1 VAAFDL
7 AGANAAKPR
16 AGGPGEAQFFIMQ
29 AQARNVSRFDAA
41 RVEPSAADREVVMLI
56 PAADAAD
63 PELSIVVPALN
74 EESTIAPFIAWC
86 REGIAKAGVRAE
98 IVIVDSSTDRT
109 PELALAAGA
118 RVLRTPKRG
127 LGRAYIDALPFVRGR
142 YVIMGDADCTY
153 DFRDLEPFIAKF
165 RAGCEFVMGSRFAGS
180 IEDGAMPALH
190 RYFGTPLT
198 TFILNRMYGTDFTDI
213 HCGMRGITRD
223 ALQRIGLASQG
234 WEYASEMVL
243 KSVHLQL
250 QRAEVPV
257 NFLKDPQGR
266 TSHHVRAG
274 WTSPWKAGWSNLQAM
289 FVFGADFFLLV
300 PGIVLAAASLPA
312 IVALSFGPL
321 QIGAFNASL
330 NAMLFVIFTALA
342 GLQMFLIG
350 VIGQCIYDGVG
361 DKRRRWLALFSYTRT
376 TLACAAAGLIGLALT
391 LPFVRAF
398 AAAGYTYSDSM
409 VLANHR
415 AVFGVFLAV
424 AAVMIFVSMLIMQAV
439 AIYVP
444 LPARRAPR
452 LDPRLDP

>member
-1 VAAFDL
+1 L
-7 AGANAAKPR
+7 ASANAAKPR

-29 AQARNVSRFDAA
+29 AETRNVSRFGAA
-41 RVEPSAADREVVMLI
+41 RVEESAADPQIALLI
-56 PAADAAD
+56 PAEDAAD

-74 EESTIAPFIAWC
+74 EEITIAPFIAWC
-86 REGIAKAGVRAE
+86 RAGIAKAAVSAE

-127 LGRAYIDALPFVRGR
+127 LGRAYIDALPFIRGR

-153 DFRDLEPFIAKF
+153 DFRDLTAFVEKF
-165 RAGCEFVMGSRFAGS
+165 RAGCEFVMGSHFTGS
-180 IEDGAMPALH
+180 IEAGAMPALH

-223 ALQRIGLASQG
+223 AFARIGRASQG

-250 QRAEVPV
+250 ARAEVPV
-257 NFLKDPQGR
+257 NFLKDPEGR

-274 WTSPWKAGWSNLQAM
+274 WMSPWKAGWSNLQAM

-300 PGIVLAAASLPA
+300 PGIVLGAASVPA
-312 IVALSFGPL
+312 IVALSFGPM
-321 QIGAFNASL
+321 QVGGFNASL

-350 VIGQCIYDGVG
+350 VIAQCIYDGVG
-361 DKRRRWLALFSYTRT
+361 DKRRRWLKLFSYTRT
-376 TLACAAAGLIGLALT
+376 TLACAAAGLVGLALT

-398 AAAGYTYSDSM
+398 VAAGYAYSDSM

-415 AVFGVFLAV
+415 AVFGVFLVV
-424 AAVMIFVSMLIMQAV
+424 AGIMIFVSMLIVQAV

-444 LPARRAPR
+444 LPSGRRVP
-452 LDPRLDP
+452 